1 MSLRR
6 GGTPLMGAVPSL
18 EASNQAQIEDLVQR
32 NRTLEHTNKKLV
44 DEIAREQVRAKE
56 AMLDMTRKWEATQ
69 AVWKEGCEDIL
80 ASYRIVQKQLEVEV
94 EKERS
99 AVIKEMSITREEK
112 LQRVTRDFKIT
123 LFQLKEEEMERKIEE
138 LEEEKANL
146 VEEFESAL
154 RQEKERSA
162 EISSKL
168 REARE
173 SLARSIKEK
182 EEKEAKFNN
191 LVAKHSNLQA
201 AEGTLDSKRQRAELQ
216 LQGAQTKIL
225 EFERL
230 NDELRRTN
238 ADLTHQLERWQTLD
252 TKGGEAAEKE
262 HQKRIT
268 LEFEL
273 HELKEIHKNQLE
285 EYANLVEKLKNRH
298 EKMKDKAAT
307 YEDEAKQQE
316 KEANEANKLLAKLEK
331 QVDKLKQDL
340 EVERARV
347 RPPSPQKPR
356 LPTPPPRN
364 ESEPGESGG
373 DTSQKDDVKTKKPLV
388 QVARKKINGK
398 RPQPVQKTAAPEESD
413 VEISEPNVEALEGNP
428 APTKRRPAKSKPI
441 EIEDE
446 DATNEPSRPPR
457 KRKAVEDVEIIDEPK
472 APKKGSRAPS
482 QVKETGKAKA
492 KPRSR
497 AGSKQPMVREEE
509 VDEGGEEDP
518 TGPKK
523 KKRKIFPSQ
532 VAPGPF
538 AFGSLGQ
545 FDDRGLGIPSIL
557 SPVRE
562 DVPIPQ
568 RSTSS
573 SLVSKVG
580 SLFKRT

>member
-1 MSLRR
+1 
-6 GGTPLMGAVPSL
+6 MGAVPSL

-154 RQEKERSA
+154 RQERERSA

-262 HQKRIT
+262 HQKRVA

-273 HELKEIHKNQLE
+273 QELKETHENQLE

-356 LPTPPPRN
+356 LPTPPPRD

-373 DTSQKDDVKTKKPLV
+373 DASQKDDVKTKKPFV

-398 RPQPVQKTAAPEESD
+398 RPQPPQKTAAPEESD

-446 DATNEPSRPPR
+446 DATNEPFRPLR
-457 KRKAVEDVEIIDEPK
+457 KRKAAEDVEIIDEPK
-472 APKKGSRAPS
+472 ASKKGSRAPS
-482 QVKETGKAKA
+482 EVKETGKAKA